1 MARDV
6 FRVYF
11 PVQTSIN
18 SPILKNSMHCDDKR
32 TLSVLK
38 ENILVCFNELKD
50 GDYENKTALKK
61 LNDSIEEYNEY
72 KLSI

>member
-1 MARDV
+1 
-6 FRVYF
+6 
-11 PVQTSIN
+11 
-18 SPILKNSMHCDDKR
+18 MHCDDKR

-50 GDYENKTALKK
+50 ADYENKTALKK